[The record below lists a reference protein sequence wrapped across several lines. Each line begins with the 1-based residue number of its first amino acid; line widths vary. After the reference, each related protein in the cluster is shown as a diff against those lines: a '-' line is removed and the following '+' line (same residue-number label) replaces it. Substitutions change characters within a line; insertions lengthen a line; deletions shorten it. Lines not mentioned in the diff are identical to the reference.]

1 MIQSGVINIQSVFF
15 EHQPMEAD
23 ELLVEKAQQGEH
35 GAFEMLVEQYTPV
48 VYRTA
53 MRMTGAR
60 YAEDVTQ
67 EVFLQLYKSIHA
79 FRRQSAFSTW
89 LYRLVFNV
97 CSNYRRRKIREEQTT
112 QFFSEEDG
120 VHAAAQN
127 ESDPEKNA
135 LDKCMKEELMKAVER
150 LPEKL
155 RAVIILRDFEGLS
168 YDEMAHVL
176 GCPVGTVRSRLHHA
190 TRELAQKLEA
200 FVKGEKEP

>member
-1 MIQSGVINIQSVFF
+1 MGHVFI
-15 EHQPMEAD
+15 QPMEAD

-53 MRMTGAR
+53 IRMTGAR
-60 YAEDVTQ
+60 HAEDVTQ
-67 EVFLQLYKSIHA
+67 EVFLQLYKSIPA
-79 FRRQSAFSTW
+79 FRRQSSFSTW

-97 CSNYRRRKIREEQTT
+97 CSNHRRRTIREEQKT
-112 QFFSEEDG
+112 QVFSEPDS
-120 VHAAAQN
+120 VCAPAQD
-127 ESDPEKNA
+127 DPEKSVM
-135 LDKCMKEELMKAVER
+135 DKCVKQELMKAVEN

-155 RAVIILRDFEGLS
+155 KTVIILRDFEGLS
-168 YDEMAHVL
+168 YEDMARVL

-190 TRELAQKLEA
+190 TQELAQKLEA